1 MGSVRALI
9 TREISRL
16 TRSRAWLVMT
26 IVQPATYLGLF
37 AVGLSGQLGLVMFE
51 GQALSYL
58 MFVLPGL
65 LALQTYQLFHVLVS
79 LTSLDRRVGVFS
91 LVMLAGTRPG
101 AYVASGVLVNGAVAG
116 LQALLVLGLGLA
128 LVGPIPAAV
137 GFSSGL
143 ALRAGVALVAWVA
156 SVVFWSSAGLMLGL
170 KIQQEEKR
178 DVLWGLFNLPLMFS
192 SSAFYDV
199 GKAPAFIRILSYAN
213 PLTYCSDALRFS
225 MYGDPQA
232 AMRRAGLLVVLGAV
246 SLGLCLWVV
255 RRLPLVR
262 PQR

>member
-1 MGSVRALI
+1 MEVIKALM
-9 TREISRL
+9 TRELNRL

-26 IVQPATYLGLF
+26 IVQPAAYAGLF
-37 AVGLSGQLGLVMFE
+37 AVGLSGQVGLVMFE

-65 LALQTYQLFHVLVS
+65 MALQTYQLFHVFVS

-101 AYVASGVLVNGAVAG
+101 AYVAAGVLVNGAVAG
-116 LQALLVLGLGLA
+116 LQALLVLGLGIA
-128 LVGPIPAAV
+128 LVGSIPTPATSP
-137 GFSSGL
+137 GGL
-143 ALRAGVALVAWVA
+143 ALRAGVALAAWVA
-156 SVVFWSSAGLMLGL
+156 SVILWSSAGLMLGL
-170 KIQQEEKR
+170 RIQQEEKR
-178 DVLWGLFNLPLMFS
+178 DVLWGLLNLPLMFS

-199 GKAPAFIRILSYAN
+199 SRAPAFIRILSYAN

-232 AMRRAGLLVVLGAV
+232 AIWRAAILVVLGAV
-246 SLGLCLWVV
+246 SFGLSLWVV

-262 PQR
+262 PRI